1 MGRDAFV
8 AKAAVSRWALT
19 VPAVFL
25 CALVS
30 GCDNSCFIFVSN
42 PSGGTLA
49 VTTGTGTCH
58 VSNQPVS
65 NVRIRFVPPAERT
78 DASGEAG
85 IRHLFVTVREIDAHL
100 GLAYGEDS
108 SGWQDLTP
116 NLGKQPLQIDLM
128 SVDDGSAPAF
138 LGQAAVPAGEYT
150 QFRILLGSD
159 RPPASRTV
167 PAANACAE
175 VGFNCLV
182 TEDGD
187 VRPLVLPTS
196 EQANDGQT
204 SRRITRDRILI
215 PPAQPGGAVFRVF
228 PGTISTLDL
237 SFDPA
242 PSQLYML
249 GSAAWFRPSFV
260 IRCDLSPANDSSGP
274 SVAPGSAL
282 AIP

>member
-1 MGRDAFV
+1 MGRDAFFARV
-8 AKAAVSRWALT
+8 AAGRWALAL
-19 VPAVFL
+19 PAVFL

-30 GCDNSCFIFVSN
+30 GCDSSCFIFVSN

-49 VTTGTGTCH
+49 VNAGTGTCH
-58 VSNQPVS
+58 VSDRPVS
-65 NVRIRFVPPAERT
+65 NVRVRFVPPADR
-78 DASGEAG
+78 AGALREAG
-85 IRHLFVTVREIDAHL
+85 IRHVFVTVREIDAHL

-128 SVDDGSAPAF
+128 SVDDGSTSPF
-138 LGQAAVPAGEYT
+138 LGQATIPAGEYT
-150 QFRILLGSD
+150 QFRILLVSD
-159 RPPASRTV
+159 RPRSPRSVRGAS
-167 PAANACAE
+167 ACEE
-175 VGFNCLV
+175 VGLNCLI

-196 EQANDGQT
+196 EQATGDQT

-215 PPAQPGGAVFRVF
+215 PAAQPGGAVFRIF
-228 PGTISTLDL
+228 PGTISTLNL
-237 SFDPA
+237 SFDSTS
-242 PSQLYML
+242 SQIYML

-260 IRCDLSPANDSSGP
+260 IRCDLLPANGRAGP